1 MKALQD
7 FVDGY
12 GFEISK
18 EKLIERAYFQ
28 MKADGHDCYVINDR
42 YIGIDGKEY
51 YLSKS
56 RKHNRWIVKEI

>member
-1 MKALQD
+1 
-7 FVDGY
+7 
-12 GFEISK
+12 
-18 EKLIERAYFQ
+18 